1 MIKIY
6 FGYEGEIGFGIIMF
20 FIFVGFLI
28 NMSFNIYFLL
38 KKIFDKTNKKNSSF
52 DLILFILSISEA
64 LISLIWFI
72 SSLTYRD
79 NISMFNDNN
88 EIKMGC
94 RIFGFFQS
102 FLYFFDWLLSGCA
115 IYHLRNMILNPINF
129 ILKPLNKLRK
139 YIIICLLISIIVS
152 IISYC
157 LNSIGKSPMIS
168 CFLSINKETIFRNII
183 IYLFICSP
191 IYILIF
197 FFAQYCTVKTNPS
210 YKNDPENKK
219 IFDSYYKYS
228 LFNLIIISL
237 MPLLYLIN
245 WINNDS
251 IEENPSW
258 LFFILTLII
267 SFEPLILGILRL
279 NKAGLFKYCFK
290 KNKVS
295 SIEIENFNIPLMNT
309 LDNEDEPNIEKFE
322 TSAIKKFVMNIYISV
337 CFSLEKSIS
346 RKTSEKCEINQDNC
360 NEMNEYKITKSDIL
374 SDPYI
379 LKLDKDSLLKS
390 REDFNITCVEYAPKI
405 FAYLRQL
412 DSVEDEE
419 ILTSLLPMNNKTGIK
434 DSEGRGGSFFLNSY
448 DNEFSIKTITFH
460 ESELLRGTLLNQ
472 LAQYFNKNEESI
484 IGRLYGMYKIS
495 NNSGVL
501 GEDDL
506 CFILMKNVIGS
517 FNENLICKYDLKGSS
532 LNREVML
539 GEYVENVMKD
549 NNFKDIE
556 QVLLL
561 NKKNS
566 SKLQNIV
573 TEDAN
578 FFSRVKLMDYS
589 LLVAKVSLNKD
600 EIEDLFGK
608 YHRRKTETEFFEI
621 AGKEDES
628 IDEIVEIE
636 NDNNIKENEQKNK
649 NEEELEENKNKII
662 RYNKDKLAPLSKYF
676 FPSLKGDVL
685 YIIAI
690 IDFFQEYNINKAL
703 ETKFKLL
710 KTGVKEKDISSV
722 PPEMYKDRFIEFV
735 KNITDV
741 ENYVKGLT
749 NTEKKEEV
757 K

>member
-1 MIKIY
+1 
-6 FGYEGEIGFGIIMF
+6 
-20 FIFVGFLI
+20 
-28 NMSFNIYFLL
+28 
-38 KKIFDKTNKKNSSF
+38 
-52 DLILFILSISEA
+52 
-64 LISLIWFI
+64 
-72 SSLTYRD
+72 
-79 NISMFNDNN
+79 
-88 EIKMGC
+88 
-94 RIFGFFQS
+94 
-102 FLYFFDWLLSGCA
+102 
-115 IYHLRNMILNPINF
+115 
-129 ILKPLNKLRK
+129 
-139 YIIICLLISIIVS
+139 
-152 IISYC
+152 
-157 LNSIGKSPMIS
+157 
-168 CFLSINKETIFRNII
+168 
-183 IYLFICSP
+183 
-191 IYILIF
+191 
-197 FFAQYCTVKTNPS
+197 
-210 YKNDPENKK
+210 
-219 IFDSYYKYS
+219 
-228 LFNLIIISL
+228 
-237 MPLLYLIN
+237 
-245 WINNDS
+245 
-251 IEENPSW
+251 
-258 LFFILTLII
+258 
-267 SFEPLILGILRL
+267 
-279 NKAGLFKYCFK
+279 
-290 KNKVS
+290 
-295 SIEIENFNIPLMNT
+295 
-309 LDNEDEPNIEKFE
+309 
-322 TSAIKKFVMNIYISV
+322 MNIYISISF
-337 CFSLEKSIS
+337 CFEKSNLKKIPE
-346 RKTSEKCEINQDNC
+346 TFEINQPNC
-360 NEMNEYKITKSDIL
+360 NEINEYTITKSDIMT
-374 SDPYI
+374 DPYI
-379 LKLDKDSLLKS
+379 SKLNTDILVKS
-390 REDFNITCVEYAPKI
+390 REDFNISCVEYAPKI
-405 FAYLRQL
+405 FAHLRKL
-412 DSVEDEE
+412 DSINDEE
-419 ILTSLLPMNNKTGIK
+419 ILKSLLPMNNQAGIK
-434 DSEGRGGSFFLNSY
+434 ESEGKGGSFFVNSD
-448 DNEFSIKTITFH
+448 DNEFSLKTLTYNEAELIRGILLH
-460 ESELLRGTLLNQ
+460 E
-472 LAQYFNKNEESI
+472 LAEYLSQNNDSI
-484 IGRLYGMYKIS
+484 IGRIYGMYKIS

-517 FNENLICKYDLKGSS
+517 FNENLICKYNLKGSS

-662 RYNKDKLAPLSKYF
+662 RYNKDKLAPLRKYF

-710 KTGVKEKDISSV
+710 KTGIKKKDISSV